1 MITKVG
7 FDVHG
12 VIDTFPAFVNL
23 MNALIADPNF
33 EVHIITGLSRAHAP
47 DEIGHIVDLDK
58 VEYMSVVDYLVECGV
73 PMEWRDGMPYADKE
87 TWDRAKSEYC
97 DEHDIDLIFDDSP
110 TYGQHFH
117 TINTTYCQVH
127 NVNRKI
133 HNTRK

>member
-47 DEIGHIVDLDK
+47 DEIGHIVDLDQ
-58 VEYMSVVDYLVECGV
+58 VEYMSVVDYLVE
-73 PMEWRDGMPYADKE
+73 RDEAVDWIDGLPYAEQHAWDK
-87 TWDRAKSEYC
+87 AKSEYC
-97 DEHDIDLIFDDSP
+97 AEHGIALLFDDSP
-110 TYGQHFH
+110 TYGAHFKG
-117 TINTTYCQVH
+117 INTTYCQVH
-127 NVNRKI
+127 NENRKR
-133 HNTRK
+133 HKVRS

>member
-33 EVHIITGLSRAHAP
+33 EVHIITGLSRKHAP

-58 VEYMSVVDYLVECGV
+58 VVYMSIVDYLIERGDPIVWE
-73 PMEWRDGMPYADKE
+73 DGLPHADKE
-87 TWDRAKSEYC
+87 SWDKAKSEYC
-97 DEHDIDLIFDDSP
+97 TEHGIDILFDDSP
-110 TYGQHFH
+110 TYGQYFH
-117 TINTTYCQVH
+117 TIDTTYCQVH
-127 NVNRKI
+127 NVNRTVHK
-133 HNTRK
+133 TRK